1 MTMIAPPI
9 GLLAELTHR
18 CPLQCPYCSNPL
30 ALDKRSA
37 ELDTAT
43 WKRVFTE
50 ANEIGVLQ
58 LHLSGGEPTARPDL
72 AEIIEH
78 CANLELYTNL
88 ITSGVML
95 DEKRLGTLIDAGLDH
110 VQLSLQDVDPVNAD
124 TIAGFKGGH
133 AKKLALGRAVVA
145 KSLPLTVNAVVHRKN
160 IHSIEAT
167 VDLAIEMGA
176 RRIEVAHVQ
185 YYGWALLNRA
195 ALMPTRQQVMD
206 AAKLVEEL
214 RQKHRGVI
222 VIDAVVP
229 DYYGRVPKACMGG
242 WGARAINVT
251 PKGKVLPCHAAESI
265 PGLQFDY
272 VTEKSLRDIWFGNQ
286 AFNAYRGQDWMEGP
300 CVSCEKK
307 GSCKGGCR
315 CQALAIAGKAEKAD
329 PVCELSEFHHLMKDF
344 AEADAVRDDAA
355 FRYRKIEG

>member
-1 MTMIAPPI
+1 
-9 GLLAELTHR
+9 
-18 CPLQCPYCSNPL
+18 
-30 ALDKRSA
+30 
-37 ELDTAT
+37 
-43 WKRVFTE
+43 V
-50 ANEIGVLQ
+50 
-58 LHLSGGEPTARPDL
+58 
-72 AEIIEH
+72 EH
-78 CANLELYTNL
+78 CAKLELYTNL

-95 DEKRLGTLIDAGLDH
+95 DEKKLSTLIDAGLDH

-133 AKKLALGRAVVA
+133 KKKLALGRHVVA
-145 KSLPLTVNAVVHRKN
+145 KGLPLTVNAVVHRKN

-185 YYGWALLNRA
+185 YYGWALINRA
-195 ALMPTRQQVMD
+195 ALMPTRQQVLD

-214 RQKHRGVI
+214 RKKHRGVI

-272 VTEKSLRDIWFGNQ
+272 VTEKSLKDIWFNNQ
-286 AFNAYRGQDWMEGP
+286 AFNAYRGLDWMEGP
-300 CVSCEKK
+300 CVSCDKK
-307 GSCKGGCR
+307 TSCKGGCR

-344 AEADAVRDDAA
+344 AEADAVKDDVA
-355 FRYRKIEG
+355 FRYRKIEA